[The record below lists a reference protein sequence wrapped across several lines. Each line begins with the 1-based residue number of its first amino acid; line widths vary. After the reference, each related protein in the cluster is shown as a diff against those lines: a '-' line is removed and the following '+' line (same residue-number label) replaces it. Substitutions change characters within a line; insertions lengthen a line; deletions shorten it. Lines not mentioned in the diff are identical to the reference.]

1 MKRLKEHRN
10 NPKREIEVFD
20 QVIKDLQEDQR
31 PRLNEVRPCVGFRQD
46 MWDAAIEV
54 IQTAKERVYI
64 LSSFSN
70 PDHIDDTIQHLLQ
83 LDFEKTTSSAS
94 RFIINSTIGI
104 GGILDPASSMG
115 LERHD
120 EDFGQTLG
128 LWGVSPGPYLM
139 IPFLG
144 PTTTRDLLSR
154 PISSFLEVTFHMD
167 DSNVRISLSALD
179 AIETRERLLDVESLL
194 SGDKYNF
201 VRDSY
206 SQSREYEIKDGLNIV
221 DEFTDDMDDF
231 LIDQ

>member
-1 MKRLKEHRN
+1 MKKLFLLFLLIPTQALVANVNDPFENINRTFFDINEKVDNVALKPIALTYSKTPEPVKHGITNFFRNLKEIDN
-10 NPKREIEVFD
+10 TLNQVLQGKPKY
-20 QVIKDLQEDQR
+20 
-31 PRLNEVRPCVGFRQD
+31 
-46 MWDAAIEV
+46 AI
-54 IQTAKERVYI
+54 
-64 LSSFSN
+64 N
-70 PDHIDDTIQHLLQ
+70 
-83 LDFEKTTSSAS
+83 DFS

-104 GGILDPASSMG
+104 GGILDLASSMG

-231 LIDQ
+231 LID

>member
-1 MKRLKEHRN
+1 MKKLFLLFLLIPAQALVANVNDPFENINRTFFDINEKVDNVALKPIALTYSKTPEPVKHGITNFFRNLKEIDN
-10 NPKREIEVFD
+10 TLNQVLQGKPKY
-20 QVIKDLQEDQR
+20 
-31 PRLNEVRPCVGFRQD
+31 
-46 MWDAAIEV
+46 AI
-54 IQTAKERVYI
+54 
-64 LSSFSN
+64 N
-70 PDHIDDTIQHLLQ
+70 
-83 LDFEKTTSSAS
+83 DFS

-206 SQSREYEIKDGLNIV
+206 S
-221 DEFTDDMDDF
+221 
-231 LIDQ
+231 

>member
-1 MKRLKEHRN
+1 MKKFLFILPLIVTPLIFAEVNDPLEGVNRTFFNINEKVDEVALKPIALTYSKTPDPIKNGITNFFRNLKEIDN
-10 NPKREIEVFD
+10 TLNQVLQGKPKYAAN
-20 QVIKDLQEDQR
+20 DL
-31 PRLNEVRPCVGFRQD
+31 
-46 MWDAAIEV
+46 
-54 IQTAKERVYI
+54 
-64 LSSFSN
+64 
-70 PDHIDDTIQHLLQ
+70 
-83 LDFEKTTSSAS
+83 S
-94 RFIINSTIGI
+94 RFLINSTLGL

-139 IPFLG
+139 VPFLG
-144 PTTTRDLLSR
+144 PSSTRDLLSR

-167 DSNVRISLSALD
+167 DSNVRLSLSALD

-206 SQSREYEIKDGLNIV
+206 SQSREYEIKDGLNIE
-221 DEFTDDMDDF
+221 DAFTDDMDDF
-231 LIDQ
+231 LID

>member
-1 MKRLKEHRN
+1 MKKFLFILPLIVTPLIFAEVNDPLEGVNRTFFNINEKVDEVALKPIALTYSKTPDPIKNGITNFFRNLKEIDN
-10 NPKREIEVFD
+10 TLNQVLQGKPKY
-20 QVIKDLQEDQR
+20 
-31 PRLNEVRPCVGFRQD
+31 
-46 MWDAAIEV
+46 AA
-54 IQTAKERVYI
+54 
-64 LSSFSN
+64 N
-70 PDHIDDTIQHLLQ
+70 
-83 LDFEKTTSSAS
+83 DFS
-94 RFIINSTIGI
+94 RFLMNSTLGL

-139 IPFLG
+139 VPFLG
-144 PTTTRDLLSR
+144 PSSTRDLLSR

-167 DSNVRISLSALD
+167 DSNVRLSLSALD
-179 AIETRERLLDVESLL
+179 AIETRERLLEVESLL

-206 SQSREYEIKDGLNIV
+206 SQSREYEIKDGLNIE

-231 LIDQ
+231 LID

>member
-1 MKRLKEHRN
+1 MKKFLFILPLIVTPLIFAEVNDPLEGVNRTFFNINEKVDEVALKPIALTYSKTPDPIKNGITNFFRNLKEIDN
-10 NPKREIEVFD
+10 TLNQVLQGKPKY
-20 QVIKDLQEDQR
+20 
-31 PRLNEVRPCVGFRQD
+31 
-46 MWDAAIEV
+46 AA
-54 IQTAKERVYI
+54 
-64 LSSFSN
+64 N
-70 PDHIDDTIQHLLQ
+70 
-83 LDFEKTTSSAS
+83 DFS
-94 RFIINSTIGI
+94 RFLINSTLGL

-139 IPFLG
+139 VPFLG
-144 PTTTRDLLSR
+144 PSSTRDLLSR

-167 DSNVRISLSALD
+167 DSNVRLSLSALD
-179 AIETRERLLDVESLL
+179 AIETRERLLEVESLL

-206 SQSREYEIKDGLNIV
+206 SQSREYEIKDGLNIE

-231 LIDQ
+231 LID

>member
-1 MKRLKEHRN
+1 MKKLVLLFLLIPTQALVANVNDPFENINRTFFDINEKVDNVALKPIALTYSKTPEPVKHGITNFFRNLKEIDN
-10 NPKREIEVFD
+10 TLNQVLQGKPKY
-20 QVIKDLQEDQR
+20 
-31 PRLNEVRPCVGFRQD
+31 
-46 MWDAAIEV
+46 AI
-54 IQTAKERVYI
+54 
-64 LSSFSN
+64 N
-70 PDHIDDTIQHLLQ
+70 
-83 LDFEKTTSSAS
+83 DFS

>member
-1 MKRLKEHRN
+1 MKKLFLLFLLIPTQALVANVNDPFENINRTFFDINEKVDNVALKPIALTYSKTPEPVKHGITNFFRNLKEIDN
-10 NPKREIEVFD
+10 TLNQVLQGKPKY
-20 QVIKDLQEDQR
+20 
-31 PRLNEVRPCVGFRQD
+31 
-46 MWDAAIEV
+46 AI
-54 IQTAKERVYI
+54 
-64 LSSFSN
+64 N
-70 PDHIDDTIQHLLQ
+70 
-83 LDFEKTTSSAS
+83 DFS

-115 LERHD
+115 LEKHD

-231 LIDQ
+231 LID

>member
-1 MKRLKEHRN
+1 MKKLFLLFLLIPTQALVANVNDPFENINRTFFDINEKVDNVALKPIALTYSKTPEPVKNGITNFFRNLKEIDN
-10 NPKREIEVFD
+10 TLNQVLQGKPKY
-20 QVIKDLQEDQR
+20 
-31 PRLNEVRPCVGFRQD
+31 
-46 MWDAAIEV
+46 AI
-54 IQTAKERVYI
+54 
-64 LSSFSN
+64 N
-70 PDHIDDTIQHLLQ
+70 
-83 LDFEKTTSSAS
+83 DFS

-231 LIDQ
+231 LID

>member
-1 MKRLKEHRN
+1 MKKLFLLFLLIPTQALVANVNDPFENINRTFFDINEKVDNVALKPIALTYSKTPEPVKYGITNFFRNLKEIDN
-10 NPKREIEVFD
+10 TLNQVLQGKPKY
-20 QVIKDLQEDQR
+20 
-31 PRLNEVRPCVGFRQD
+31 
-46 MWDAAIEV
+46 AI
-54 IQTAKERVYI
+54 
-64 LSSFSN
+64 N
-70 PDHIDDTIQHLLQ
+70 
-83 LDFEKTTSSAS
+83 DFS

-231 LIDQ
+231 LID

>member
-1 MKRLKEHRN
+1 MKKLFLLFLLFPTQALVANVNDPFENINRTFFDINEKVDNVALKPIALTYSKTPEPVKHGITNFFRNLKEIDN
-10 NPKREIEVFD
+10 TLNQVLQGKPKY
-20 QVIKDLQEDQR
+20 
-31 PRLNEVRPCVGFRQD
+31 
-46 MWDAAIEV
+46 AI
-54 IQTAKERVYI
+54 
-64 LSSFSN
+64 N
-70 PDHIDDTIQHLLQ
+70 
-83 LDFEKTTSSAS
+83 DFS

-231 LIDQ
+231 LID

>member
-1 MKRLKEHRN
+1 MKKFLFILPLIVTPLIFAEVNDPLEGVNRTFFNINEKVDEVALKPIALTYSKTPDPIKNGITNFFRNLKEIDN
-10 NPKREIEVFD
+10 TLNQVLQGKPKY
-20 QVIKDLQEDQR
+20 
-31 PRLNEVRPCVGFRQD
+31 
-46 MWDAAIEV
+46 AA
-54 IQTAKERVYI
+54 
-64 LSSFSN
+64 N
-70 PDHIDDTIQHLLQ
+70 
-83 LDFEKTTSSAS
+83 DFS
-94 RFIINSTIGI
+94 RFLINSTLGL

-139 IPFLG
+139 VPFLG
-144 PTTTRDLLSR
+144 PSSTRDLWSR

-167 DSNVRISLSALD
+167 DSNVRLSLSALD
-179 AIETRERLLDVESLL
+179 AIETRERLLEVESLL

-206 SQSREYEIKDGLNIV
+206 SQSREYEIKDGLNIE

-231 LIDQ
+231 LID

>member
-1 MKRLKEHRN
+1 MKKLFLLFLLIPTQALVANVNDPFENINRTFFDINEKVDNVALKPIALTYSKTPELVKHGITNFFRNLKEIDN
-10 NPKREIEVFD
+10 TLNQVLQGKPKY
-20 QVIKDLQEDQR
+20 
-31 PRLNEVRPCVGFRQD
+31 
-46 MWDAAIEV
+46 AI
-54 IQTAKERVYI
+54 
-64 LSSFSN
+64 N
-70 PDHIDDTIQHLLQ
+70 
-83 LDFEKTTSSAS
+83 DFS

-231 LIDQ
+231 LID